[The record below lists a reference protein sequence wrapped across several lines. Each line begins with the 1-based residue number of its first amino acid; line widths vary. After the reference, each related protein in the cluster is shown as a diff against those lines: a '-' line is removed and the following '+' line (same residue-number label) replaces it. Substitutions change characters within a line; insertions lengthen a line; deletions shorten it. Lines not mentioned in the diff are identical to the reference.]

1 MISKYR
7 YLFAVLGIACTAA
20 SADTQKPSAD
30 AGPNVRM
37 VDSVSPGNGNVAPVR
52 PFPEQDAETRPQNTQ
67 TQEDSA
73 LEDQRKRML
82 GEEQDGQTAP
92 VFPIK
97 LPMDEEQLM
106 AILQRVP
113 AVRNRM

>member
-37 VDSVSPGNGNVAPVR
+37 VDSVSPGNGNVTPVR
-52 PFPEQDAETRPQNTQ
+52 PFPEQDAETRPQNTE

-82 GEEQDGQTAP
+82 GEGQDGQTAP
-92 VFPIK
+92 RFPDK
-97 LPMDEEQLM
+97 TTYGPGTTDG
-106 AILQRVP
+106 RDRKSV
-113 AVRNRM
+113 V